1 MSISIKEFRDFKTNY
16 CDTFFPSDV
25 TIWSRIVL
33 LECMDNP
40 DLMAEVKEYLTIKE
54 DISANELNDLMQKL
68 RDKTN
73 EYINMM
79 NHAAT
84 KDEAYEIFRMSLVY
98 YGILESLDE
107 LASFSANLIS
117 QIKDKYKNNYL
128 EVIANFDKGNLSVDG
143 SKVLENMA
151 EKIIKI
157 FVKSH

>member
-25 TIWSRIVL
+25 TIWSSIVL

-73 EYINMM
+73 VVW
-79 NHAAT
+79 
-84 KDEAYEIFRMSLVY
+84 KCKCF
-98 YGILESLDE
+98 
-107 LASFSANLIS
+107 
-117 QIKDKYKNNYL
+117 
-128 EVIANFDKGNLSVDG
+128 
-143 SKVLENMA
+143 
-151 EKIIKI
+151 
-157 FVKSH
+157 